1 VQVNIP
7 VKMLEY
13 IILHKKAKKIDICFA
28 VRVNIPLIAFNIRMI
43 NELTVLIHRTCF
55 DYIEDSGS
63 GCYGSAVLVIF

>member
-13 IILHKKAKKIDICFA
+13 IIQHKKAKKIDICFA

-43 NELTVLIHRTCF
+43 N
-55 DYIEDSGS
+55 G
-63 GCYGSAVLVIF
+63 